1 MRHRIL
7 ILLFLGG
14 LMALAGCKEMP
25 GLISHNIVLGEAE
38 HGKKLY
44 KGAKDCTACHGVNLK
59 GQGYIPGC
67 FGCHGVMWNKD
78 DHLVKLGSTMHKR
91 GYLDAPNNC
100 GPCHGGTSLK
110 KENIQGKLRP
120 GCYDCHGDKWTGIA
134 SHSISKGGYL
144 HATGL
149 TDPTNTGCTSC
160 HGTDL
165 KGSTAPSCYTCHG
178 ALWLYASTPHNVVK
192 DGYKHAAGLNSPS
205 ANCVDCHGAD
215 LRGGIGP
222 SCYACHGAEWSG
234 GGDDKL
240 LNLIRGQ

>member
-144 HATGL
+144 HATAPCMAVSMLVRSALRGM
-149 TDPTNTGCTSC
+149 
-160 HGTDL
+160 
-165 KGSTAPSCYTCHG
+165 STAWGSGPGPLIMSSPRQAFRFIFQNKEDEAAFQYLPG
-178 ALWLYASTPHNVVK
+178 QFADFRSSGRENRRSGSPHRRRSPVIW
-192 DGYKHAAGLNSPS
+192 NSPS
-205 ANCVDCHGAD
+205 RR
-215 LRGGIGP
+215 RG
-222 SCYACHGAEWSG
+222 W
-234 GGDDKL
+234 
-240 LNLIRGQ
+240 